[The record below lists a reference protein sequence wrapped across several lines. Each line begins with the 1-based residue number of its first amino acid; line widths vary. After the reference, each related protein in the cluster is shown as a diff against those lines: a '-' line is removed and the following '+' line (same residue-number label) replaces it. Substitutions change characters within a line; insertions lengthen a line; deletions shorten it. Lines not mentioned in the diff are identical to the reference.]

1 MWKGKKDRIRRNVLI
16 KDIREGGLNAP
27 DFETMLKTAQLK
39 WIKKLDINASYPW
52 KLILQHYLEKLNID
66 IYPLLR
72 SDYDMKTL
80 GMNADSLPKFYYNIL
95 KLWSEVGETSPITK
109 RNNLWFNK
117 KICIEK
123 KSLFYKDFDQLGIQY
138 VNDLYKVDGSLIPFR
153 EWMARGIKGHR
164 LIKWMGLTGKANSL
178 QGRGSYI
185 KEHNENIQLIL
196 RSGHTL
202 IPTNSKVIYKQLLS
216 WKTGGEVNI
225 PKVATYLKEIDDV
238 DWGSVYWR
246 GHTASIDTK
255 TKEFQYRFVQD
266 ILANRY
272 WLRKWQI
279 EQSALCKYCNLEDE
293 DIVHMF
299 WTCRYTQEFWQL
311 FKHYCEQLF
320 DVNLNINIVFLG
332 TDNDSVTNLIFS
344 AKQFIY
350 NKRIHNEEMK
360 WVNFKAQLFKQK
372 NIEFVIGKQNDNLT
386 EWAEKWRF
394 LS

>member
-1 MWKGKKDRIRRNVLI
+1 MRTLTLLGRIQIIRTFIVSQFLYVCSIIDTPQKAIKAINTLIYNFVWKGKKDRIRRNVLI

-27 DFETMLKTAQLK
+27 DFETMLKTAQLQ

-123 KSLFYKDFDQLGIQY
+123 KSLFYKDFDQLGMQY

-178 QGRGSYI
+178 HGRGRYI

-196 RSGHTL
+196 RTFVNSYLTSIL
-202 IPTNSKVIYKQLLS
+202 I
-216 WKTGGEVNI
+216 
-225 PKVATYLKEIDDV
+225 
-238 DWGSVYWR
+238 
-246 GHTASIDTK
+246 
-255 TKEFQYRFVQD
+255 
-266 ILANRY
+266 
-272 WLRKWQI
+272 
-279 EQSALCKYCNLEDE
+279 
-293 DIVHMF
+293 
-299 WTCRYTQEFWQL
+299 
-311 FKHYCEQLF
+311 
-320 DVNLNINIVFLG
+320 
-332 TDNDSVTNLIFS
+332 
-344 AKQFIY
+344 
-350 NKRIHNEEMK
+350 
-360 WVNFKAQLFKQK
+360 
-372 NIEFVIGKQNDNLT
+372 
-386 EWAEKWRF
+386 
-394 LS
+394 